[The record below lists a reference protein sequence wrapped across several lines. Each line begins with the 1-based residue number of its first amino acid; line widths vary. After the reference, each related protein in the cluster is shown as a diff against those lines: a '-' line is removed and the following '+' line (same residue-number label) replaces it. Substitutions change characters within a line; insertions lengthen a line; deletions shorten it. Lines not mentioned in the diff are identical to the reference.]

1 MVSCISYLFCK
12 PAWTIGISCR
22 RAGVLTFKVR
32 EIAEA
37 NGEGMV
43 VGVIALVRFQNHG
56 KRKVEVLTSK
66 CPVCQGVVDMV
77 NELACPHC
85 DVAIYNL
92 NKNAGVDE
100 AKECF
105 AVGGGK
111 LPISGALQTR
121 TCH

>member
-1 MVSCISYLFCK
+1 
-12 PAWTIGISCR
+12 
-22 RAGVLTFKVR
+22 
-32 EIAEA
+32 
-37 NGEGMV
+37 
-43 VGVIALVRFQNHG
+43 
-56 KRKVEVLTSK
+56 
-66 CPVCQGVVDMV
+66 MV